1 MPVWRLEILL
11 VGEFT
16 NTETAGLRPDCVCTD
31 KGRAAE
37 ASLGM
42 DSASGRGEQSTVRVN
57 TPAPS
62 CTPWCGAL
70 SPSAECSR
78 SQRGKRHLSLI
89 RSVLI
94 FFLLIKYIAYAIEI
108 NFLEVN

>member
-16 NTETAGLRPDCVCTD
+16 NTETAGLRPDCVHTD
-31 KGRAAE
+31 KGRAPE

-42 DSASGRGEQSTVRVN
+42 DSASGRGEQSTARVN

-62 CTPWCGAL
+62 CTPSCGAL
-70 SPSAECSR
+70 SPSAECSP
-78 SQRGKRHLSLI
+78 SQRGRRALSA
-89 RSVLI
+89 V
-94 FFLLIKYIAYAIEI
+94 F
-108 NFLEVN
+108 